1 MSTALK
7 AKPKAV
13 SKTAAVSTGEP
24 VQVVKKAVI
33 SDEAKAA
40 KAAEKAAAKEAAAAV
55 KAAEKAA
62 KAAEKAASKPVK
74 IKVELEVR
82 NGEKRPKAGT
92 TGGRI
97 WASID
102 ALAAN
107 LGAPPTNKQVFEA
120 ESVTANE
127 LPINVQSIF
136 ARWRRFNGLSAKRE
150 VVVASSEVD
159 PSTEQ

>member
-1 MSTALK
+1 MSSALK
-7 AKPKAV
+7 AKPKTVANAV
-13 SKTAAVSTGEP
+13 VSTGEP

-40 KAAEKAAAKEAAAAV
+40 KAAEKAAAKAAAKEAAAAV

-62 KAAEKAASKPVK
+62 KAASTPVK
-74 IKVELEVR
+74 VKVDLEVR

-107 LGAPPTNKQVFEA
+107 LGAPPTNKQVFETK
-120 ESVTANE
+120 SVTDNE

-150 VVVASSEVD
+150 VVVAASEAGL
-159 PSTEQ
+159 STEQ